1 MRRHSS
7 MSDFNH
13 DLRLVVRPHR
23 RVDGRLVG
31 LTAPRSFEADQ
42 YRILKHRLDRQ
53 AGGTL
58 RTIAI
63 TSASVGEG
71 KTITAINLAAAYAQT
86 PEIRTLLVDADLRR
100 PAVVRRLGL
109 DPSAHAG
116 LSELLA
122 RPDTPI
128 DTVVGRWLDQN
139 LWILP
144 AGRCP
149 DDPYRLLESS
159 ALPELIAE
167 LARRFDRVVFDL
179 PPVLPVLDGRLV
191 SRWVDG
197 VLLVVAA
204 KRTPK
209 RLVEEATRVVEPE
222 RLLGL
227 VLNEDDQMPAH
238 PYLYSR
244 RDGRPKEE
252 SRP

>member
-1 MRRHSS
+1 MP
-7 MSDFNH
+7 DFNH

-42 YRILKHRLDRQ
+42 YRILKHRIERQ

-58 RTIAI
+58 RTLAI
-63 TSASVGEG
+63 TSATVGEG

-86 PEIRTLLVDADLRR
+86 PEIRTLLVDADMRR

-109 DPSAHAG
+109 DPTAHAG
-116 LSELLA
+116 LAELLA
-122 RPDTPI
+122 RPETPI
-128 DTVVGRWLDQN
+128 DTVIGRWLDQN

-144 AGRCP
+144 AGRLP
-149 DDPYRLLESS
+149 DDPYRLLESP
-159 ALPELIAE
+159 ALEELVAS
-167 LARRFDRVVFDL
+167 LSRRFDRVIFDL

-197 VLLVVAA
+197 VLMVVAA
-204 KRTPK
+204 KRTAR

-222 RLLGL
+222 RLIGL

-244 RDGRPKEE
+244 STGRPQAAQE
-252 SRP
+252 

>member
-1 MRRHSS
+1 MP
-7 MSDFNH
+7 DFNH

-42 YRILKHRLDRQ
+42 YRILKHRIERQ

-58 RTIAI
+58 RTLAI
-63 TSASVGEG
+63 TSATVGEG

-86 PEIRTLLVDADLRR
+86 PEIRTLLVDADMRR

-109 DPSAHAG
+109 DPTAHAG
-116 LSELLA
+116 LAELLA
-122 RPDTPI
+122 RPETPI
-128 DTVVGRWLDQN
+128 DTVIGRWLDQN

-144 AGRCP
+144 AGRLP
-149 DDPYRLLESS
+149 DDPYRLLESP
-159 ALPELIAE
+159 ALEELVAS
-167 LARRFDRVVFDL
+167 LSRRFDRVIFDL

-197 VLLVVAA
+197 VLMVVAA
-204 KRTPK
+204 KRTAR

-222 RLLGL
+222 RLIGL

-244 RDGRPKEE
+244 STGRPKAAQE
-252 SRP
+252 

>member
-1 MRRHSS
+1 MP
-7 MSDFNH
+7 DFNH

-42 YRILKHRLDRQ
+42 YRILKHRIERQ

-58 RTIAI
+58 RTLAI
-63 TSASVGEG
+63 TSATVGEG

-86 PEIRTLLVDADLRR
+86 HEIRTLLVDADMRR

-109 DPSAHAG
+109 DPTAHAG
-116 LSELLA
+116 LAELLA
-122 RPDTPI
+122 RPETPI
-128 DTVVGRWLDQN
+128 DTVIGRWLDQN

-144 AGRCP
+144 AGRLP
-149 DDPYRLLESS
+149 DDPYRLLESP
-159 ALPELIAE
+159 ALEELVAS
-167 LARRFDRVVFDL
+167 LSRRFDRVIFDL

-197 VLLVVAA
+197 VLMVVAA
-204 KRTPK
+204 KRTAR

-222 RLLGL
+222 RLIGL

-244 RDGRPKEE
+244 STGRPKAAQE
-252 SRP
+252 

>member
-1 MRRHSS
+1 MP
-7 MSDFNH
+7 DFNH

-42 YRILKHRLDRQ
+42 YRILKHRIERQ

-58 RTIAI
+58 RTLAI
-63 TSASVGEG
+63 TSATVGEG

-86 PEIRTLLVDADLRR
+86 PEIRTLLVDADMRR

-109 DPSAHAG
+109 DPTAHAG
-116 LSELLA
+116 LAELLA
-122 RPDTPI
+122 RPETPI
-128 DTVVGRWLDQN
+128 DTVIGRWLDQN

-144 AGRCP
+144 AGRLP
-149 DDPYRLLESS
+149 DDPYRLLESP
-159 ALPELIAE
+159 ALEELVAS
-167 LARRFDRVVFDL
+167 LSRRFDRVIFDL

-197 VLLVVAA
+197 VLMVVAA
-204 KRTPK
+204 KRTAR
-209 RLVEEATRVVEPE
+209 RLVEEATALVEPE
-222 RLLGL
+222 RLIGL

-244 RDGRPKEE
+244 RDGRPKED
-252 SRP
+252 RHP